1 MENVNTFFE
10 VKIMTKLLGR
20 LFIKNYQNTSD
31 PEIRKNYGTL
41 ASVVGIII
49 NLLLAIFK
57 LLCGILARS
66 VAIMADAF
74 NNLSDSGTSVITL
87 ISFKISSRPADKEH
101 PFGHARMEYIA
112 SMIVSFVIM
121 LVGAELLLDSGK
133 TLLGLSESKET
144 AVTTVTIMILAAS
157 IIVKLLLALFYRSI
171 GKTID
176 STVVLAASA
185 DSFSDSF
192 STLAVLVSSIV
203 IKLTGWHIV
212 DAIVGVLVSI
222 PIIIA
227 GLKILNETKDILLG
241 EGPVDETVSNIE
253 KIIAEFP
260 DIIGTHDLMVHNY
273 GPSKSVASL
282 HAEVDG
288 KKDIYYLHDMIDNAE
303 RKICDELNIVCTIH
317 MDPVVTDDEN
327 VNALKAF
334 LFDTMKEAGLN
345 YSVHDFRTVIGHTH
359 TNMIF
364 DVVLPFDDQLTEDEL
379 KKAICAAV
387 SKKRDNCYCVITV
400 DRG

>member
-1 MENVNTFFE
+1 
-10 VKIMTKLLGR
+10 MTKLLGR

-31 PEIRKNYGTL
+31 PEVRKKYGTL
-41 ASVVGIII
+41 SSVVGIII

-57 LLCGILARS
+57 LLCGVLAHS

-133 TLLGLSESKET
+133 TLLGLSEGKET
-144 AVTTVTIMILAAS
+144 AVTTITIIILSAS
-157 IIVKLLLALFYRSI
+157 IVVKLLLALFYRSI

-176 STVVLAASA
+176 STVVMAASA

-192 STLAVLVSSIV
+192 STLAVLVSSII
-203 IKLTGWHIV
+203 IKLTGWHII

-241 EGPVDETVSNIE
+241 EGPVDETVDAIE

-303 RKICDELNIVCTIH
+303 RRICEDLNIVCTIH

-327 VNALKAF
+327 VNSLKVF

-345 YSVHDFRTVIGHTH
+345 YSVHDFRTVIGQTH

-364 DVVLPFDDQLTEDEL
+364 DVVLPFDDALTEDEV
-379 KKAICAAV
+379 KKAISTAV
-387 SKKRDNCYCVITV
+387 SKKRSNCYCVITV

>member
-1 MENVNTFFE
+1 
-10 VKIMTKLLGR
+10 MTKLLGR
-20 LFIKNYQNTSD
+20 LFIKNYENTSD
-31 PEIRKNYGTL
+31 PSVRKAYGTL
-41 ASVVGIII
+41 SSVVGIII
-49 NLLLAIFK
+49 NLILAVFK
-57 LLCGILARS
+57 LLCGILSNS
-66 VAIMADAF
+66 VSIMADAF

-112 SMIVSFVIM
+112 SMIVSFIIM

-133 TLLGLSESKET
+133 TLLGLSDKKET
-144 AVTTVTIMILAAS
+144 AVTTLTIVILAAS

-171 GKTID
+171 GKSID
-176 STVVLAASA
+176 SSVVLAAST

-192 STLAVLVSSIV
+192 STLAVLASSIV
-203 IKLTGWHIV
+203 IKLTGWHVI
-212 DAIVGVLVSI
+212 DAIMGIIVSI

-227 GLKILNETKDILLG
+227 GFKILNETKDVLLG
-241 EGPVDETVSNIE
+241 EAPVDETVRDIE
-253 KIIAEFP
+253 RIIKDFP

-273 GPSKSVASL
+273 GPSNFVASF

-288 KKDIYYLHDMIDNAE
+288 KQDIYYLHDMIDNVE
-303 RKICDELNIVCTIH
+303 RRICDELKILCTIH

-327 VNALKAF
+327 VNELKTF
-334 LFDTMKEAGLN
+334 LIDTMRSEGLDFPI
-345 YSVHDFRTVIGHTH
+345 HDFRTVIGQTH

-364 DVVLPFDDQLTEDEL
+364 DVVLPFDSKISEEDL
-379 KKAICAAV
+379 KLAISNAV
-387 SKKRDNCYCVITV
+387 SQKRNYCYCVITV

>member
-1 MENVNTFFE
+1 
-10 VKIMTKLLGR
+10 MTKLLGR
-20 LFIKNYQNTSD
+20 LFIKNYENTTD
-31 PEIRKNYGTL
+31 PSVRKAYGTL
-41 ASVVGIII
+41 SSVVGIII
-49 NLLLAIFK
+49 NLILAIFK
-57 LLCGILARS
+57 LLCGILSNS
-66 VAIMADAF
+66 VSIMADAF
-74 NNLSDSGTSVITL
+74 NNLSDSGTAVITL

-112 SMIVSFVIM
+112 SMIVSFIIM

-133 TLLGLSESKET
+133 TLLGLSDKKE
-144 AVTTVTIMILAAS
+144 TTVTTLTIVILAAS

-176 STVVLAASA
+176 SSVVLAASA

-192 STLAVLVSSIV
+192 STLAVLASSVV
-203 IKLTGWHIV
+203 IKFTAWHVI
-212 DAIVGVLVSI
+212 DAIMGIIVSI

-227 GLKILNETKDILLG
+227 GFKILNETKDVLLG
-241 EGPVDETVSNIE
+241 EAPVDETVRDIE
-253 KIIAEFP
+253 RIIKDFP

-273 GPSKSVASL
+273 GPSNFVASF

-288 KKDIYYLHDMIDNAE
+288 KQDIYYLHDMIDNVE
-303 RKICDELNIVCTIH
+303 RRICEELKILCTIH

-327 VNALKAF
+327 VNELKTF
-334 LFDTMKEAGLN
+334 LIDTMRSEGLDFPI
-345 YSVHDFRTVIGHTH
+345 HDFRTVIGQTH

-364 DVVLPFDDQLTEDEL
+364 DVVLPFDSKISEEEL
-379 KKAICAAV
+379 KLAISNAV
-387 SKKRDNCYCVITV
+387 IKRRDYCYCVITV

>member
-1 MENVNTFFE
+1 
-10 VKIMTKLLGR
+10 MTKLLGR
-20 LFIKNYQNTSD
+20 LFIKNYENTSD
-31 PEIRKNYGTL
+31 PSVRKAYGTL
-41 ASVVGIII
+41 SSVVGIII
-49 NLLLAIFK
+49 NLILAIFK
-57 LLCGILARS
+57 LLCGILSNS
-66 VAIMADAF
+66 VSIMADAF
-74 NNLSDSGTSVITL
+74 NNLSDSGTAVITL

-112 SMIVSFVIM
+112 SMIVSFIIM

-133 TLLGLSESKET
+133 TLLGLSDKKE
-144 AVTTVTIMILAAS
+144 TTVTTLTIVILAAS

-176 STVVLAASA
+176 SSVVLAASA

-192 STLAVLVSSIV
+192 STLAVLASSVV
-203 IKLTGWHIV
+203 IKFTGWHVI
-212 DAIVGVLVSI
+212 DAIMGIIVSI

-227 GLKILNETKDILLG
+227 GFKILNETKDVLLG
-241 EGPVDETVSNIE
+241 EAPVDETVRDIE
-253 KIIAEFP
+253 RIIKDFP

-273 GPSKSVASL
+273 GPSNFVASF

-288 KKDIYYLHDMIDNAE
+288 KQDIYYLHDMIDNVE
-303 RKICDELNIVCTIH
+303 RRICEELKILCTIH

-327 VNALKAF
+327 VNELKTF
-334 LFDTMKEAGLN
+334 LIDTMRSEGLDFPI
-345 YSVHDFRTVIGHTH
+345 HDFRTVIGQTH

-364 DVVLPFDDQLTEDEL
+364 DVVLPFDSKISEEEL
-379 KKAICAAV
+379 KLAISNAV
-387 SKKRDNCYCVITV
+387 IKRRDYCYCVITV

>member
-1 MENVNTFFE
+1 
-10 VKIMTKLLGR
+10 MTKLLGR
-20 LFIKNYQNTSD
+20 LFIKNYENTSD
-31 PEIRKNYGTL
+31 PSVRKAYGTL
-41 ASVVGIII
+41 SSVVGIII
-49 NLLLAIFK
+49 NLILAVFK
-57 LLCGILARS
+57 LLCGILSNS
-66 VAIMADAF
+66 VSIMADAF

-112 SMIVSFVIM
+112 SMIVSFIIM

-133 TLLGLSESKET
+133 TLLGLSDKKET
-144 AVTTVTIMILAAS
+144 AVTTLTIVILAAS

-171 GKTID
+171 GKSID
-176 STVVLAASA
+176 SSVVLAASA

-192 STLAVLVSSIV
+192 STLAVLASSIV
-203 IKLTGWHIV
+203 IKLTGWHVI
-212 DAIVGVLVSI
+212 DAIMGIIVSI

-227 GLKILNETKDILLG
+227 GFKILNETKDVLLG
-241 EGPVDETVSNIE
+241 EAPVDETVRDIE
-253 KIIAEFP
+253 KIIKDFP

-273 GPSKSVASL
+273 GPSNFVASF

-288 KKDIYYLHDMIDNAE
+288 KQDIYYLHDMIDNVE
-303 RKICDELNIVCTIH
+303 RRICDELKILCTIH

-327 VNALKAF
+327 VNELKTF
-334 LFDTMKEAGLN
+334 LIDTMREEGLDFPI
-345 YSVHDFRTVIGHTH
+345 HDFRTVIGQTH

-364 DVVLPFDDQLTEDEL
+364 DVVLPFDSKISEEDLKLT
-379 KKAICAAV
+379 ISNAV
-387 SKKRDNCYCVITV
+387 SKKRNYCYCVITV

>member
-1 MENVNTFFE
+1 
-10 VKIMTKLLGR
+10 MTKLLGR
-20 LFIKNYQNTSD
+20 LFIKNYENTSD
-31 PEIRKNYGTL
+31 PSVRKAYGTL
-41 ASVVGIII
+41 SSVVGIII
-49 NLLLAIFK
+49 NLILAIFK
-57 LLCGILARS
+57 LLCGILSNS
-66 VAIMADAF
+66 VSIMADAF
-74 NNLSDSGTSVITL
+74 NNLSDSGTAVITL

-112 SMIVSFVIM
+112 SMIVSFIIM

-133 TLLGLSESKET
+133 TLLGLSDKKE
-144 AVTTVTIMILAAS
+144 TTVTTLTIVILAAS

-176 STVVLAASA
+176 SSVVLAASA

-192 STLAVLVSSIV
+192 STLAVLASSIV
-203 IKLTGWHIV
+203 IKFTAWHVI
-212 DAIVGVLVSI
+212 DAIMGIIVSI

-227 GLKILNETKDILLG
+227 GFKILNETKDVLLG
-241 EGPVDETVSNIE
+241 EAPVDETVRDIE
-253 KIIAEFP
+253 RIIKDFP

-273 GPSKSVASL
+273 GPSNFVASF

-288 KKDIYYLHDMIDNAE
+288 KQDIYYLHDMIDNVE
-303 RKICDELNIVCTIH
+303 RRICEELKILCTIH

-327 VNALKAF
+327 VNELKTF
-334 LFDTMKEAGLN
+334 LIDTMRSEGLDFPI
-345 YSVHDFRTVIGHTH
+345 HDFRTVIGQTH

-364 DVVLPFDDQLTEDEL
+364 DVVLPFDSKISEEEL
-379 KKAICAAV
+379 KLAISNAV
-387 SKKRDNCYCVITV
+387 IKRRDYCYCVITV

>member
-1 MENVNTFFE
+1 
-10 VKIMTKLLGR
+10 MTKLLGR
-20 LFIKNYQNTSD
+20 LFIKNYENTTD
-31 PEIRKNYGTL
+31 PSVRKAYGTL
-41 ASVVGIII
+41 SSVVGIII
-49 NLLLAIFK
+49 NLILAIFK
-57 LLCGILARS
+57 LLCGILSNS
-66 VAIMADAF
+66 VSIMADAF
-74 NNLSDSGTSVITL
+74 NNLSDSGTAVITL

-112 SMIVSFVIM
+112 SMIVSFIIM

-133 TLLGLSESKET
+133 TLLGLSDKKE
-144 AVTTVTIMILAAS
+144 TTVTTLTIVILAAS

-176 STVVLAASA
+176 SSVVLAASA

-192 STLAVLVSSIV
+192 STLAVLASSIV
-203 IKLTGWHIV
+203 IKFTGWHVI
-212 DAIVGVLVSI
+212 DAIMGIIVSI

-227 GLKILNETKDILLG
+227 GFKILNETKDVLLG
-241 EGPVDETVSNIE
+241 EAPVDETVRDIE
-253 KIIAEFP
+253 RIIKDFP

-273 GPSKSVASL
+273 GPSNFVASF

-288 KKDIYYLHDMIDNAE
+288 KQDIYYLHDMIDNVE
-303 RKICDELNIVCTIH
+303 RRICEELKILCTIH

-327 VNALKAF
+327 VNELKTF
-334 LFDTMKEAGLN
+334 LIDTMRAEGLDFPI
-345 YSVHDFRTVIGHTH
+345 HDFRTVIGQTH

-364 DVVLPFDDQLTEDEL
+364 DVVLPFDSKISEEEL
-379 KKAICAAV
+379 KLAISNAV
-387 SKKRDNCYCVITV
+387 SKRRDYCYCVITV

>member
-1 MENVNTFFE
+1 
-10 VKIMTKLLGR
+10 MTKLLGR
-20 LFIKNYQNTSD
+20 LFIKNYENTSD
-31 PEIRKNYGTL
+31 PSVRKAYGTL
-41 ASVVGIII
+41 SSVVGIII
-49 NLLLAIFK
+49 NLILAIFK
-57 LLCGILARS
+57 LLCGILSNS
-66 VAIMADAF
+66 VSIMADAF
-74 NNLSDSGTSVITL
+74 NNLSDSGTAVITL

-112 SMIVSFVIM
+112 SMIVSFIIM

-133 TLLGLSESKET
+133 TLLGLSDKKE
-144 AVTTVTIMILAAS
+144 TTVTTLTIVILAAS

-176 STVVLAASA
+176 SSVVLAASA

-192 STLAVLVSSIV
+192 STLAVLASSIV
-203 IKLTGWHIV
+203 IKFTAWHVI
-212 DAIVGVLVSI
+212 DAIMGIIVSI

-227 GLKILNETKDILLG
+227 GFKILNETKDVLLG
-241 EGPVDETVSNIE
+241 EAPVDETVRDIE
-253 KIIAEFP
+253 RIIKDFP

-273 GPSKSVASL
+273 GPSNFVASF

-288 KKDIYYLHDMIDNAE
+288 KQDIYYLHDMIDNVE
-303 RKICDELNIVCTIH
+303 RRICEELKILCTIH

-327 VNALKAF
+327 VNELKTF
-334 LFDTMKEAGLN
+334 LIDTMRAEGLDFPI
-345 YSVHDFRTVIGHTH
+345 HDFRTVIGQTH

-364 DVVLPFDDQLTEDEL
+364 DVVLPFDSKISEEEL
-379 KKAICAAV
+379 KLAISNAV
-387 SKKRDNCYCVITV
+387 CKRRDYCYCVITV

>member
-1 MENVNTFFE
+1 
-10 VKIMTKLLGR
+10 MTKLLGR
-20 LFIKNYQNTSD
+20 LFIKNYENTTD
-31 PEIRKNYGTL
+31 PSVRKAYGTL
-41 ASVVGIII
+41 SSVVGIII
-49 NLLLAIFK
+49 NLILAIFK
-57 LLCGILARS
+57 LLCGILSNS
-66 VAIMADAF
+66 VSIMADAF
-74 NNLSDSGTSVITL
+74 NNLSDSGTAVITL

-112 SMIVSFVIM
+112 SMIVSFIIM

-133 TLLGLSESKET
+133 TLFGLSDKKET
-144 AVTTVTIMILAAS
+144 AVTTLTIVILAAS

-176 STVVLAASA
+176 SSVVLAASA

-192 STLAVLVSSIV
+192 STLAVLASSIV
-203 IKLTGWHIV
+203 IKFTAWHVI
-212 DAIVGVLVSI
+212 DAIMGIIVSI

-227 GLKILNETKDILLG
+227 GFKILNETKDVLLG
-241 EGPVDETVSNIE
+241 EAPVDETVRDIE
-253 KIIAEFP
+253 RIIKDFP

-273 GPSKSVASL
+273 GPSNFVASF

-288 KKDIYYLHDMIDNAE
+288 KQDIYYLHDMIDNVE
-303 RKICDELNIVCTIH
+303 RRICEELKILCTIH

-327 VNALKAF
+327 VNELKTF
-334 LFDTMKEAGLN
+334 LIDTMRAEGLDFPI
-345 YSVHDFRTVIGHTH
+345 HDFRTVIGQTH

-364 DVVLPFDDQLTEDEL
+364 DVVLPFDSKISEEEL
-379 KKAICAAV
+379 KLAISNAV
-387 SKKRDNCYCVITV
+387 IKRRDYCYCVITV